1 MKVLLILLL
10 FLSASFS
17 GAQTNT
23 DVYCSPVENHTTQ
36 TISMHDNHVQCDNIC
51 SICMAIQTA
60 TPSLELIKTVS
71 VTYASIGVH
80 YYFLSE
86 PILNPPPITYFL

>member
-1 MKVLLILLL
+1 MKVLFTL
-10 FLSASFS
+10 FLLVSFS
-17 GAQTNT
+17 SAQSNVDNNISNPSIQNQSIQTMSM
-23 DVYCSPVENHTTQ
+23 DNHT
-36 TISMHDNHVQCDNIC
+36 QCDDIC
-51 SICMAIQTA
+51 IACMAIQTA